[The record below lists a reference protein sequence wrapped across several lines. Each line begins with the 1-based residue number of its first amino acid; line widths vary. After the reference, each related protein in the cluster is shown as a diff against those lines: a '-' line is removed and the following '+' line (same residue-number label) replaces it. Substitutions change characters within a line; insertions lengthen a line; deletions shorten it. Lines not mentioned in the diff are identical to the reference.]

1 MNKTEF
7 IKELSKIT
15 NLSEDK
21 CKIVNDILENTF
33 IIGKDNK
40 DKILNKIKEKL
51 NLTEEQVNDIYNKGM
66 SIITKELKNKIANT
80 FKKIEE

>member
-51 NLTEEQVNDIYNKGM
+51 NLTEEQVNDIYNKAM

>member
-15 NLSEDK
+15 NLTEDK

-51 NLTEEQVNDIYNKGM
+51 NLTEEQVNDIYNKAM
-66 SIITKELKNKIANT
+66 SIITKELKNKIINP
-80 FKKIEE
+80 FKNIEK